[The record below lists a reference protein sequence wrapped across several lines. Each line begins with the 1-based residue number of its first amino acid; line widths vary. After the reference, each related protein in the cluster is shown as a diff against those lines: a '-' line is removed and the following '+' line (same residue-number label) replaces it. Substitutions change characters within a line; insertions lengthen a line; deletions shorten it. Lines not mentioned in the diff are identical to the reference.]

1 MHDQCMATKTIT
13 IDLQAYEALKRRKGR
28 GDSFSDVIKKH
39 FGRTTGSDLHHL
51 LDRVVLDE
59 GTLDRL
65 DGLVQERQVHPAR
78 VASL

>member
-1 MHDQCMATKTIT
+1 MHDTCMATKTIT

-28 GDSFSDVIKKH
+28 GDSFSDVIKRH
-39 FGRTTGSDLHHL
+39 FGGVTGRDLHHL
-51 LDRVVLDE
+51 LDRVGLDE

-65 DGLVQERQVHPAR
+65 DEVVGERQGHPAR